1 MSGPT
6 KTLQEIFD
14 FGLNH
19 IRQQGMACVDADKG
33 GTCAYRNAAGQSC
46 IVGGFFTAE
55 TYDPEFDQSDSGV
68 TSVAQLVERCD
79 AFNLALDEV
88 GVDTE
93 DSKVVN
99 LLRGMQECHD
109 GCASTFGDEFRQAFA
124 VGMQRLA
131 DKLGLKYKPPSQ

>member
-1 MSGPT
+1 M

-14 FGLNH
+14 FGLAH

-33 GTCAYRNAAGQSC
+33 GACAYRNAAGQSC

-55 TYDPEFDQSDSGV
+55 TYDPEFDQNDLGGTTADV
-68 TSVAQLVERCD
+68 LVERCD
-79 AFNLALDEV
+79 AFNRALGQV

-99 LLRGMQECHD
+99 LLRRMQECHD
-109 GCASTFGDEFRQAFA
+109 RCTRLFGDEFQQQFA
-124 VGMQRLA
+124 VEMQQLA
-131 DKLGLKYKPPSQ
+131 DNLGLEYKLPYQ

>member
-1 MSGPT
+1 MSAPT

-33 GTCAYRNAAGQSC
+33 CAYRNAAGQSC

-55 TYDPEFDQSDSGV
+55 TYDPEFDQNDLGG
-68 TSVAQLVERCD
+68 TTADILVESCD
-79 AFNLALDEV
+79 AFNLALGQV

-93 DSKVVN
+93 DSKVVK
-99 LLRGMQECHD
+99 LLRGMQKCHD
-109 GCASTFGDEFRQAFA
+109 RCARLFEYEFQQAFA
-124 VGMQRLA
+124 VGMQQLA